1 MQLTMSQRFSR
12 VLPLL
17 LNVPMF
23 EGIRI
28 HPGNTSAD
36 TEGCI
41 LVGWG
46 KGTDQITQ
54 SRDAFA
60 SLFSKLRGA
69 EAWRAHHHRSEEPM
83 TPQTL
88 LAAIVFGSPPLIGA
102 GWCGYGLGSDREL
115 ATQAR
120 EDRAAALATESAAS
134 AAAHAISQ
142 IEVRNVTIKASC

>member
-1 MQLTMSQRFSR
+1 MRLVLQRSPSSAHSTIGELSVDGRFECFTLEDVIRPVGVKVPGQTCIPAGRYSVQLTMSKRFSR

-17 LNVPMF
+17 VNVPMF

-46 KGTDQITQ
+46 KGADQITQ

-69 EAWRAHHHRSEEPM
+69 EARGEPI
-83 TPQTL
+83 T
-88 LAAIVFGSPPLIGA
+88 
-102 GWCGYGLGSDREL
+102 
-115 ATQAR
+115 
-120 EDRAAALATESAAS
+120 
-134 AAAHAISQ
+134 
-142 IEVRNVTIKASC
+142 IEVRNP

>member
-1 MQLTMSQRFSR
+1 MKLVLQRAPSSAHSTIGELSVDGRFECFTLEDVIRATGIKVPGQTCIPAGHYEIQLTMSQRFSR

-17 LNVPMF
+17 VNVPMF

-28 HPGNTSAD
+28 HPGNTDAD

-46 KGTDQITQ
+46 NGADQIMQ

-69 EAWRAHHHRSEEPM
+69 EAR
-83 TPQTL
+83 
-88 LAAIVFGSPPLIGA
+88 G
-102 GWCGYGLGSDREL
+102 
-115 ATQAR
+115 
-120 EDRAAALATESAAS
+120 ES
-134 AAAHAISQ
+134 IT
-142 IEVRNVTIKASC
+142 IEVRNP

>member
-1 MQLTMSQRFSR
+1 MKLVLQRAPSSAHSTIGELSVDGRFECFTLEDVIRATGVKVPGQTCIPAGRYDIQLTMSQRFSR

-17 LNVPMF
+17 VGVPMF

-28 HPGNTSAD
+28 HPGNTAAD

-46 KGTDQITQ
+46 KGADQITQ

-69 EAWRAHHHRSEEPM
+69 EAR
-83 TPQTL
+83 
-88 LAAIVFGSPPLIGA
+88 G
-102 GWCGYGLGSDREL
+102 
-115 ATQAR
+115 
-120 EDRAAALATESAAS
+120 ES
-134 AAAHAISQ
+134 IT
-142 IEVRNVTIKASC
+142 IEVRNP

>member
-1 MQLTMSQRFSR
+1 MKLIVHRSPSSSHSTIGELSVDGRFECYTLEDVIRPIGIKVPGQTCIQPGIYAVQLTMSQRFSR

-69 EAWRAHHHRSEEPM
+69 EARGEPI
-83 TPQTL
+83 T
-88 LAAIVFGSPPLIGA
+88 
-102 GWCGYGLGSDREL
+102 
-115 ATQAR
+115 
-120 EDRAAALATESAAS
+120 
-134 AAAHAISQ
+134 
-142 IEVRNVTIKASC
+142 IEVRNP

>member
-1 MQLTMSQRFSR
+1 MKLIVHRSPSSYHSTIGELSVDGRFECYTLEDVIRPIGIKVPGQTCIQPGIYAVQLTMSQRFSR

-69 EAWRAHHHRSEEPM
+69 EARGEPI
-83 TPQTL
+83 T
-88 LAAIVFGSPPLIGA
+88 
-102 GWCGYGLGSDREL
+102 
-115 ATQAR
+115 
-120 EDRAAALATESAAS
+120 
-134 AAAHAISQ
+134 
-142 IEVRNVTIKASC
+142 IEVRNP